1 MGQTL
6 CSPGND
12 LLNRNSLGHLL
23 MADAVLWDGR
33 CVLKGST
40 CLIDILRG
48 ISSWRSLC
56 CGTDAVFPRQAS
68 LKWPLGGS
76 MSCGPYAVLWGRRC
90 VLTEWILRIPHALGA
105 SPHGGRRV
113 VGRTPCS
120 HGTYSLNGQSLGHL
134 LIVDAVLC
142 DGRCVLKGSIF
153 LIDTP
158 WGISSWRTLCCGTY
172 AVLSREVIFE

>member
-1 MGQTL
+1 MWTL
-6 CSPGND
+6 CCPWG
-12 LLNRNSLGHLL
+12 
-23 MADAVLWDGR
+23 
-33 CVLKGST
+33 T
-40 CLIDILRG
+40 
-48 ISSWRSLC
+48 SSWRTLC
-56 CGTDAVFPRQAS
+56 CGTDAVFSREAFWNSLLVGACLVVISLCCGTDTVFPREAS
-68 LKWPLGGS
+68 LKWPLGGG

-120 HGTYSLNGQSLGHL
+120 QGTYSLNGQSLGHL

-158 WGISSWRTLCCGTY
+158 WGISSWWTLCYGTD
-172 AVLSREVIFE
+172 AVFSREVLV

>member
-1 MGQTL
+1 
-6 CSPGND
+6 
-12 LLNRNSLGHLL
+12 
-23 MADAVLWDGR
+23 
-33 CVLKGST
+33 
-40 CLIDILRG
+40 
-48 ISSWRSLC
+48 
-56 CGTDAVFPRQAS
+56 
-68 LKWPLGGS
+68 

-120 HGTYSLNGQSLGHL
+120 QGTYSLNGQSLGHL

-158 WGISSWRTLCCGTY
+158 WGISSWRSLCCGTD
-172 AVLSREVIFE
+172 AVFSREVLFLIDILRGISSWRSLCCGTDAVFSNGVFFE